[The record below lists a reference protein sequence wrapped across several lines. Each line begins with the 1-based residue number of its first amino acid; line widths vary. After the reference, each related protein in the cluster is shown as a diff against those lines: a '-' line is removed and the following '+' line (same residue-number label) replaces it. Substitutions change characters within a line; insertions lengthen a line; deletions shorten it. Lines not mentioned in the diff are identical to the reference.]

1 MRTRFRDQPGPDE
14 TRTYGVNLFWRG
26 CLYPVGRCVA
36 ILLAMLPSLLYAQ
49 HPMRIGTLSKND
61 GLGFRKV
68 NAIAQDSRGLLW
80 LGTSQGLE
88 RYDGHG
94 FVRFGNNK
102 QADYFFPGGEVS
114 DESFQVLNDSTFWLV
129 ADGKLYSFDPFT
141 FKAKDISSL
150 AGVKGVFC
158 ALKKGPDGKIWA
170 VVDDDAQQYL
180 LCCGSTGRF
189 RCIARS
195 PHIRQ
200 PFTSV
205 APDNAGN
212 VWWSTIADGLRLYD
226 PEGQLLHAVKPDS
239 NIWFGTKMYFT
250 EIFADSRGR
259 VFVFPKSKKEIWQY
273 NPQRRSHTVLVRNMD
288 GLSYVACED
297 QNGNLW
303 FTQLSGLLCWNK
315 GEGTSWT
322 DFTPD
327 MRQTMQFSAIHA
339 MLVDKVG
346 LIWVATDNGL
356 FKIPAGHQVFQSHF
370 SEPGTRWGNGMRG
383 IFQDTSGNVFFYC
396 ETARRGL
403 YRLDARSGSV
413 QLIDP
418 FGNPDDPHYGLPN
431 AQMFIVDE
439 KTNSAWT
446 MADRLVRINLNTGK
460 GTVAAEIADK
470 TEIISRNPIIRLRNG
485 CWLLGKILDKLT
497 IVDVANGTQQ
507 KVRMVLKPE
516 EKAVKVTCFLENP
529 DASIWVGTTDGLFR
543 IRPDGALLERFSTK
557 SAPALGSNHLLALHV
572 DGTGRLWIGT
582 FGGGLNCLETNRNSG
597 KRNLRIF
604 TQSNGLCDDNVA
616 CILEDD
622 AGNIWAGTY
631 NGLACY
637 RTGTGVFQNFF
648 EEDGLPSNEFNY
660 ASALKDRD
668 GRLWFGG
675 MNGVVV
681 FDPKVTLV
689 IPKNPPIVL
698 TYFSRYNAG
707 RGGIEKSHAGYS
719 SAPFVIRPDDAWFE
733 FGWALPNYMNP
744 SKNQFRVWLEGLE
757 EHWNFIGG
765 TPLVRYNHLP
775 PGSYTLHIKGADS
788 KGNPGVNELAI
799 PIVVQPYFYQ
809 TWWFPLLVLALVA
822 AIVYYAV
829 RFRYLRRL
837 EMEQLR
843 TRIAGDLHD
852 DVGSMLAGLAMQA
865 EMLEATVS
873 PDNGEKLRRISAISR
888 IAVSKMRDLVW
899 GLDSRRD
906 YMRNLLERM
915 QEHAAELLG
924 PANIAWHFEVSSLPL
939 EKKIPVDVRQ
949 NLYLIYK
956 EALTN
961 VVRHSTA
968 TEVHVRFGNFDRHF
982 ELTVRDNGQP
992 RTEQNP
998 AHISTGLGLANM
1010 EMRAKKLGGHF
1021 TATQQRD
1028 GFCVQFR
1035 MSKF

>member
-1 MRTRFRDQPGPDE
+1 M
-14 TRTYGVNLFWRG
+14 
-26 CLYPVGRCVA
+26 A
-36 ILLAMLPSLLYAQ
+36 ILLAMLPALLCAQ
-49 HPMRIGTLSKND
+49 HPIRIGTLSKND

-68 NAIAQDSRGLLW
+68 NAIAQDSRGLIW

-88 RYDGHG
+88 RYDGHS
-94 FVRFGNNK
+94 FVRLGNNK

-114 DESFQVLNDSTFWLV
+114 DESLQVLNDSTFWLI
-129 ADGKLYSFDPFT
+129 ADGKLYSFAPFT
-141 FKAKDISSL
+141 FQAKDISSL

-158 ALKKGPDGKIWA
+158 ALKKGSDGKIWA
-170 VVDDDAQQYL
+170 VVDDDTRQYL
-180 LCCGSTGRF
+180 LCCDNTGRF
-189 RCIARS
+189 RCVARS

-200 PFTSV
+200 PFTSI

-273 NPQRRSHTVLVRNMD
+273 DPQRRSHTVLVKNMD
-288 GLSYVACED
+288 GLTYVACED
-297 QNGNLW
+297 RNGNLW
-303 FTQLSGLLCWNK
+303 FSQLSGLLCWNK

-327 MRQTMQFSAIHA
+327 IRQTMQFSAIHA
-339 MLVDKVG
+339 MLEDQAG
-346 LIWVATDNGL
+346 LIWVTTDNGL

-370 SEPGTRWGNGMRG
+370 SEPGARWGNGMRG
-383 IFQDTSGNVFFYC
+383 IFQDTSGNIFFYC
-396 ETARRGL
+396 ETGPRGL
-403 YRLDARSGSV
+403 YRLDTRSGSV

-418 FGNPDDPHYGLPN
+418 FGNPHDPHYGLPN

-446 MADRLVRINLNTGK
+446 MADRLVRINLHTGK
-460 GTVAAEIADK
+460 GTVAAEITDK

-485 CWLLGKILDKLT
+485 CWLLGKLLDKLT
-497 IVDVANGTQQ
+497 LVDVATGAQQ
-507 KVRMVLKPE
+507 KVPLALNSE
-516 EKAVKVTCFLENP
+516 DKAVKVTCFLENP
-529 DASIWVGTTDGLFR
+529 DGSIWVGTTGGLFR
-543 IRPDGALLERFSTK
+543 IRPDGTLLERFSTT
-557 SAPALGSNHLLALHV
+557 SVPALGSDHLLALHA
-572 DGTGRLWIGT
+572 DNAGRLWIGT
-582 FGGGLNCLETNRNSG
+582 FGGGLNCLETNSNSG

-604 TQSNGLCDDNVA
+604 TQRNGLCDDNVA
-616 CILEDD
+616 SILEDD
-622 AGNIWAGTY
+622 AGNIWSGTY

-637 RTGTGVFQNFF
+637 RTRSGVFQNFF

-668 GRLWFGG
+668 GLLWFGG

-681 FDPKVTLV
+681 FDPEATLT

-698 TYFSRYNAG
+698 TYFSRYNA
-707 RGGIEKSHAGYS
+707 RQGGIEKSHLLPAEYGS
-719 SAPFVIRPDDAWFE
+719 LPFVIRPDDAWFE

-744 SKNQFRVWLEGLE
+744 SKNQYRVWLEGLE

-788 KGNPGVNELAI
+788 KGNPGVNELKV
-799 PIVVQPYFYQ
+799 PIVVRPYFYQ
-809 TWWFPLLVLALVA
+809 TWWFFLLVLALVA

-852 DVGSMLAGLAMQA
+852 EVGSMLAGLAMQA
-865 EMLEATVS
+865 DLLAHQSTTDKAQAGRV
-873 PDNGEKLRRISAISR
+873 GEISR
-888 IAVSKMRDLVW
+888 AAMSKMRDLVW

-906 YMRNLLERM
+906 RVRNLLERM
-915 QEHAAELLG
+915 QEQAAELLG
-924 PANIAWHFEVSSLPL
+924 PAGIAFRFELGSLPL

-949 NLYLIYK
+949 NLYLIFK

-968 TEVHVRFGNFDRHF
+968 TEVRVRFGYFEESF
-982 ELTVRDNGQP
+982 ELSIYDNGVPTQK
-992 RTEQNP
+992 QNP
-998 AHISTGLGLANM
+998 ARISTGLGLSNM
-1010 EMRAKKLGGHF
+1010 EMRARAIGCSFSAGLGES
-1021 TATQQRD
+1021 
-1028 GFCVQFR
+1028 GFGVR
-1035 MSKF
+1035 VVGKGV